1 MKAFS
6 LVFSSDAIK
15 ILLLMGLWSLSND
28 ENQNTEDKN
37 DLAYTLLHILLAFF
51 PDETHLDWKSFHK
64 DNH

>member
-37 DLAYTLLHILLAFF
+37 DLAYILLHILLAFF
-51 PDETHLDWKSFHK
+51 PSLSI
-64 DNH
+64 